1 MSPLPRSSR
10 QEFLAGLKAELPIA
24 LGGIPFGLIYGV
36 LASATGLP
44 PLLALAMSSVVFA
57 GSAQFIGVQLMGVGT
72 PGLIIVMTTFVVNL
86 RHALYSTSLSP
97 QMKHLPRRWQLL
109 LAYLLTDEAYAM
121 TIIRYLQD
129 RRDEAPNK
137 HYYFLATGL
146 LLWVEWQISSA
157 VGIFLGTQVP
167 ANWQLDFTLALTFI
181 GLVIPTLKDKPHI
194 ASAATAGLVALL
206 TYHWE
211 YKLGLIAAALSGI
224 LIGVILENGLGIN
237 TDKRNT
243 DLGESEQSPFHNS

>member
-1 MSPLPRSSR
+1 MPDSPLSPR

-24 LGGIPFGLIYGV
+24 LGGIPFGMIYGV
-36 LASATGLP
+36 LALAAGLP
-44 PLLALAMSSVVFA
+44 PLMALAMSPIVFA
-57 GSAQFIGVQLMGVGT
+57 GSAQFIGAQLMGAGT
-72 PGLIIVMTTFVVNL
+72 PGLVIVLTTFVVNL
-86 RHALYSTSLSP
+86 RHALYSTSLAP

-109 LAYLLTDEAYAM
+109 LAYLLTDEAYAI
-121 TIIRYLQD
+121 TVIRYQQD
-129 RRDEAPNK
+129 RRDEAPHK
-137 HYYFLATGL
+137 HYYFLGSAL
-146 LLWVEWQISSA
+146 LLWLEWQISTA

-167 ANWQLDFTLALTFI
+167 SSWQLDFTLALTFI

-224 LIGVILENGLGIN
+224 LVGVILENGLGV
-237 TDKRNT
+237 NT
-243 DLGESEQSPFHNS
+243 DLGKSEQ